1 MNRWFNSPSFST
13 VDIFAHQLY
22 NTGNSHRKKAYPMKK
37 IKPAQLA
44 ARLGIYCLGLLVLA
58 FGITLSVNSNL
69 GVSPV
74 SSLPYVVSQ
83 ILNISL
89 GTCTTIVYAVY
100 VLLQMLLS
108 GRKFQPAL
116 LLQLVFSTIFGY
128 FVDAAKFIVSDF
140 ALPTYFGQLAML
152 AASILL
158 IGFALVLYIEVDL
171 APMPAEGLVGCLAS
185 KLGKPFPTMK
195 ILFDCAS
202 VLVGTVLCF
211 VFLGR
216 LVGIRE
222 GTIVTALLAGKI
234 MGIFRKKLSPAIR
247 KVCFGE

>member
-1 MNRWFNSPSFST
+1 
-13 VDIFAHQLY
+13 
-22 NTGNSHRKKAYPMKK
+22 MKK
-37 IKPAQLA
+37 IDPARFA

-58 FGITLSVNSNL
+58 FGIALSVNCSL

-74 SSLPYVVSQ
+74 SSLPFVVSQ
-83 ILNISL
+83 ILGISL

-100 VLLQMLLS
+100 ILLQMLLN
-108 GRKFQPAL
+108 GKKFQPAL

-128 FVDAAKFIVSDF
+128 FVDGAKFILGDF
-140 ALPTYFGQLAML
+140 VLPTYFGQLAML

-171 APMPAEGLVGCLAS
+171 APMPAEGLVGCLAG
-185 KLGKPFPTMK
+185 KLKKPFPTMK

-202 VLVGTVLCF
+202 VLVGVVLSL

-216 LVGIRE
+216 LAGIRE
-222 GTIVTALLAGKI
+222 GTIITALLAGKI
-234 MGIFRKKLSPAIR
+234 MGILRKRLSPMIR

>member
-1 MNRWFNSPSFST
+1 
-13 VDIFAHQLY
+13 
-22 NTGNSHRKKAYPMKK
+22 MKK
-37 IKPAQLA
+37 VKPTKIA

-58 FGITLSVNSNL
+58 FGIALSVNCQL

-83 ILNISL
+83 LLNISL

-100 VLLQMLLS
+100 ILLQMLLN

-128 FVDAAKFIVSDF
+128 FVDGAKFILGDF
-140 ALPTYFGQLAML
+140 CLPTYLGQLTML

-158 IGFALVLYIEVDL
+158 IGFSLVLYIDVKIT
-171 APMPAEGLVGCLAS
+171 PMPAEGLVGCIAD
-185 KLGKPFPTMK
+185 KWGKPFSRIKT
-195 ILFDCAS
+195 LFDCTS
-202 VLVGTVLCF
+202 VLVGAVLCF
-211 VFLGR
+211 LFLGR

-222 GTIVTALLAGKI
+222 GTVLTALLAGRI
-234 MGIFRKKLSPAIR
+234 MGFLRKWLSPPIQ
-247 KVCFGE
+247 KICFGE